1 MQSPRIVLGLGTG
14 RCGTQSL
21 AAILNHQERARVT
34 HERHGP
40 GIAWQGDEDRVTAFM
55 RQYLATSGFDLV
67 GDVAFYYLP
76 YVEHA
81 LSLAPD
87 TKFVCLKRD
96 RKSTVD
102 SYLTWSYGRNSWMQ
116 HDGTRWR
123 MNDWYRCYPK
133 YPVGDKEEAIGRYW
147 DEYYDRAAAL
157 EASCAR
163 SFRVFP
169 TESLNTAAGQH
180 EIFEF
185 LGLRGRPPNHVG
197 CAQEFG
203 APAAHGAG
211 PARMHSLFGMV
222 QAAVMPPSGIP
233 EPNVRSSNRIATMA
247 RSKAERRNNVY
258 NSLVGWALA
267 RRDSLGDGLKPIL
280 QLVKVIGSARAVSSR
295 QHREDGSPAAGGYHG
310 RYCTGRKPC

>member
-157 EASCAR
+157 EASCAVVPR
-163 SFRVFP
+163 IPHGIPQHGRGPARDIRV
-169 TESLNTAAGQH
+169 SWLA
-180 EIFEF
+180 
-185 LGLRGRPPNHVG
+185 RGRPPNHVG

-211 PARMHSLFGMV
+211 PAD
-222 QAAVMPPSGIP
+222 
-233 EPNVRSSNRIATMA
+233 
-247 RSKAERRNNVY
+247 
-258 NSLVGWALA
+258 ALA
-267 RRDSLGDGLKPIL
+267 FWHG
-280 QLVKVIGSARAVSSR
+280 SSR
-295 QHREDGSPAAGGYHG
+295 GNAAKWD
-310 RYCTGRKPC
+310 T